1 MINKIF
7 KRIKWV
13 NNLIL
18 DKQHILFL
26 MIKLVNNKEIVY
38 NCKIRKLKHKNKIIV
53 FKNQYNNFI
62 RQ

>member
-7 KRIKWV
+7 KSNKWA

-18 DKQHILFL
+18 DKPLILFL
-26 MIKLVNNKEIVY
+26 IIKLVNNKEIVY
-38 NCKIRKLKHKNKIIV
+38 NCKIIKLHHKNKIIV